1 MSLIANAADRLLSV
15 IVPHATADAWSCPSG
30 CSRQT
35 CTCSGGHWYDSCV
48 KNGNLCTNCRVTTY
62 TC

>member
-48 KNGNLCTNCRVTTY
+48 KKGNLCTTCRVTTY